1 MGELQNLI
9 DETMGAGIPPD
20 LQRLIDEMVQELV
33 ARGDW
38 GVAEGSIAPDF
49 TLPDQHGDPVA
60 LADRLASGPLVL
72 QFYRGE
78 WCPICNLSVRA
89 LQGILPEIEER
100 GASLVTISPQ
110 GPDLASAM
118 VEANDLTFDVLSDL
132 DQQTITAYRLRFE
145 LSEALK
151 PLYEQFDL
159 DLRKKNADGTWT
171 LPIPATF
178 ILDTDGVVRR
188 RHVDPNYRQRMEPAD
203 ILASLDAI

>member
-1 MGELQNLI
+1 MGELQAQI
-9 DETMGAGIPPD
+9 DETMGAMIPPD
-20 LQRLIDEMVQELV
+20 LRRLIDDMVQELA
-33 ARGDW
+33 ARGEW
-38 GVAEGSIAPDF
+38 GLPEGSVAPDF
-49 TLPDQHGDPVA
+49 TLPDQNGNPVA
-60 LADRLASGPLVL
+60 LADRLASGPVVL

-89 LQGILPEIEER
+89 LQGILPEIEGR
-100 GASLVTISPQ
+100 GASLVLISPQ
-110 GPDLASAM
+110 GPDLAGTM

-132 DQQTITAYRLRFE
+132 EQQTIAAYRLHFE

-159 DLRKKNADGTWT
+159 DLRKKNADRTWN

-188 RHVDPNYRQRMEPAD
+188 RHVDPNYQQRMEPTD
-203 ILASLDAI
+203 ILTALDAI